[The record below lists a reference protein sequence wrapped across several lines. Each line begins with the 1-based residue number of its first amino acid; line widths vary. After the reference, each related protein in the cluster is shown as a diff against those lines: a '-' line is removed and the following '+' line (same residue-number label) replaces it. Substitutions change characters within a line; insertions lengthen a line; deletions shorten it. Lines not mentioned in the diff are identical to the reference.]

1 MFLHLLVFINIDII
15 LSQAEWASL
24 RAYDLREEICVIQLD
39 LVYGSSKM
47 HLIHQRKD
55 FILGMTEKQESVN
68 CDFIFFFSI
77 NS

>member
-1 MFLHLLVFINIDII
+1 MCYPAG
-15 LSQAEWASL
+15 S
-24 RAYDLREEICVIQLD
+24 
-39 LVYGSSKM
+39 GSSKM